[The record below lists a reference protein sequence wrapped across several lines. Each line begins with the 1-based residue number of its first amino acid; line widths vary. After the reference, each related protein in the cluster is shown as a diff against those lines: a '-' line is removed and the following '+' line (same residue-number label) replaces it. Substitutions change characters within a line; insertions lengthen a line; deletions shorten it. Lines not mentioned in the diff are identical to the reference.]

1 MRKLRWIA
9 WSAAALVAAAILLLP
24 AGRAEEGDIRSI
36 RIGLVRTLF
45 RDTPPSL
52 VQVLSQPLKALMQ
65 SQTGMTGELS
75 IAGDAFALSK
85 KLKENKVQLGVF
97 HGFEFAWARQKNP
110 GLRPLVVVV
119 SHHRQLHAHLI
130 VRKDSSASGCGGLKG
145 KVLAI
150 PQGSREHCHL
160 YLERRCPGGGVDPKS
175 FFSEITR
182 PASTEDALD
191 DVIDGTVQAAIVD
204 RFALDQYQQDK
215 PNRCNRLRVL
225 HQSEMFPT
233 GVVAY
238 QAGALDEGTL
248 RRFHDGMIGA
258 NKSERGKELLKMCR
272 ITSFEEV
279 PADYEQML
287 EDIAKAYPPPPR
299 GEK

>member
-1 MRKLRWIA
+1 MHKLSA
-9 WSAAALVAAAILLLP
+9 CLTGAAAAATALLLLP
-24 AGRAEEGDIRSI
+24 AGRAEEGDARDI

-85 KLKENKVQLGVF
+85 KLKEHKVQLGVF
-97 HGFEFAWARQKNP
+97 HGFEFAWARQRNP
-110 GLRPLVVVV
+110 GLKPLVVVV
-119 SHHRQLHAHLI
+119 SHHRELHAHLV

-145 KVLAI
+145 KVVAI

-160 YLERRCPGGGVDPKS
+160 YLERRCPGGGIEPKS

-182 PASTEDALD
+182 PSSSEDALD

-204 RFALDQYQQDK
+204 RFALDQFQHDK
-215 PNRCNRLRVL
+215 PARSNRLRVL
-225 HQSEMFPT
+225 QQSEMFPT
-233 GVVAY
+233 G
-238 QAGALDEGTL
+238 
-248 RRFHDGMIGA
+248 
-258 NKSERGKELLKMCR
+258 
-272 ITSFEEV
+272 
-279 PADYEQML
+279 
-287 EDIAKAYPPPPR
+287 
-299 GEK
+299 